1 MLIDMRGST
10 SGIPGS
16 VHPLDLG
23 PSEVEGRL
31 TVLEICA
38 GAGGQSIGLER
49 AGFDHAAA
57 IEIDPNA
64 CATLRLNR
72 PRWDVRQVDV
82 RTIDGRSFR
91 GVDLVAGGVPCPPF
105 SIAGKQLGA
114 DDERDLF
121 PEAIRLVRESA
132 PRAVMLENVR
142 GFASPRFLDYRR
154 ELFNEF
160 DRMGYDVFWRVLNA
174 SDFRVP
180 QLRPRFLLVALH
192 RHYTSDFRWPEPIVP
207 SRTVGEAIGDL
218 MGAQGWP
225 GTTEWIRKASGVAPT
240 IVGGSKKHGG
250 PDLGPTR
257 ARREWLKLGVDGRGI
272 ANAAPAADTPHSTLP
287 RLTVR
292 MVARLQGFPDNW
304 IVSGGKTAS
313 YRQVG
318 NAFPPA
324 VAAVVGR
331 AIRDA
336 ITGATDFSGQLRLR
350 EAQAI

>member
-1 MLIDMRGST
+1 MSAST
-10 SGIPGS
+10 SGVCTSSG
-16 VHPLDLG
+16 PLDIA
-23 PSEVEGRL
+23 SVEPNDTL

-49 AGFDHAAA
+49 AGFDHAVAV
-57 IEIDPNA
+57 ENDPNA

-72 PRWDVRQVDV
+72 PHWDVRQVDV
-82 RTIDGRSFR
+82 RTIDGRNFR

-114 DDERDLF
+114 DDELDLF
-121 PEAIRLVRESA
+121 PEAVRLVREAA
-132 PRAVMLENVR
+132 PQAVMLENVR
-142 GFASPRFLDYRR
+142 GFASPRFFHYRR
-154 ELFNEF
+154 KLFNEF
-160 DRMGYDVFWRVLNA
+160 DRMGYEVFSRVLNA
-174 SDFRVP
+174 SDFQVP
-180 QLRPRFLLVALH
+180 QLRPRFILVAI
-192 RHYTSDFRWPEPIVP
+192 RRQNAPAFRWPEPITP
-207 SRTVGEAIGDL
+207 SSTVGEAIGDL
-218 MGAQGWP
+218 IGEHRWS
-225 GTTEWIRKASGVAPT
+225 GTSAWIRKADGIAPT

-257 ARREWLKLGVDGRGI
+257 AREEWLKLGVDGRGI
-272 ANAAPAADTPHSTLP
+272 ANAAPATDAPDTMVP

-292 MVARLQGFPDNW
+292 MVARLQGFPDTW

-324 VAAVVGR
+324 VAAAVGR
-331 AIRDA
+331 AIRNA
-336 ITGATDFSGQLRLR
+336 IRGANEHSGQLRFR